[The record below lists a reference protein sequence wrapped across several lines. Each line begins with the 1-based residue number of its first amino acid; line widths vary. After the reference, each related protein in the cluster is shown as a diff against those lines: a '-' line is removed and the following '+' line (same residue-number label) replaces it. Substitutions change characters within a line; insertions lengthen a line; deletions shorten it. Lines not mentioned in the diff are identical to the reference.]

1 MNSRTKNTKRIY
13 PQKYKSSLDFD
24 SKTNAQTSYLSPNK
38 VSSSKNK
45 YDHQSQ
51 SVTLPGGAMRNVSDI
66 CDDSKPLSPRINTAY
81 SIKINQLYKSKINCL
96 PGTENQIITPK
107 PNNHCYKNESNS
119 LFYTNSGNSIT
130 NLFKRNN
137 TFNVSSAISLKK
149 QNPSSR
155 NQIFNIVH
163 QEKIVTN
170 YKYYKNKSQITL
182 S

>member
-1 MNSRTKNTKRIY
+1 MNARARNTKRIY

-24 SKTNAQTSYLSPNK
+24 NKTNTQTSYLSPNK
-38 VSSSKNK
+38 ASSSKNK
-45 YDHQSQ
+45 YDYQSQ
-51 SVTLPGGAMRNVSDI
+51 IVTLPGGAMRSVSDI
-66 CDDSKPLSPRINTAY
+66 CDDARPLSPRINTAY

-96 PGTENQIITPK
+96 PGTENHIINPK
-107 PNNHCYKNESNS
+107 PNKHYYRNESS

-137 TFNVSSAISLKK
+137 TFNVSYAISLKK

-155 NQIFNIVH
+155 NKIFNIVH
-163 QEKIVTN
+163 QEKVVTN